1 MTKKHVKTKP
11 LQILRELVEVSI
23 GAAEIDEQPKLWW
36 ERSITNSQRLTNVN
50 AKMPRI
56 LETLLTDFENNK

>member
-23 GAAEIDEQPKLWW
+23 RAAEIDE
-36 ERSITNSQRLTNVN
+36 
-50 AKMPRI
+50 
-56 LETLLTDFENNK
+56 